1 MEMRTASV
9 ISACLHAAV
18 LLWAVVSF
26 TGKTFEVTP
35 AESLPVDLVSDKDFS
50 ELTKGAKDAPK
61 VEKPKPVIDKV
72 AEPKPV
78 DTVTPK
84 VTEKTAIQASA
95 EKTAA
100 PEPAPV
106 PDPIAD
112 KIKKPD
118 EKKPDVKAEQPMPP
132 KKPEKKQPK
141 FDADKIAALLDKRD
155 PQRNVAAGA
164 EANPVVS
171 LGAASG
177 KASNLSQSE
186 IDALRARLMALW
198 NPPVGAQD
206 VNDYQITIRI
216 RFRRDGTL
224 DVGPQ
229 VLTSG
234 SGDRFNAMRDTAVRA
249 VLIGQPFTMLRPDHY
264 DSWKEIDFV
273 FDTKE
278 MFHDIPVSA
287 PLR

>member
-50 ELTKGAKDAPK
+50 DLTKGAKDAPK
-61 VEKPKPVIDKV
+61 VEKPKPVIDKI

-118 EKKPDVKAEQPMPP
+118 EKKPDIKAEQPMPP

-155 PQRNVAAGA
+155 PQRNAAPG
-164 EANPVVS
+164 EQLNTVPS
-171 LGAASG
+171 LGASFG
-177 KASNLSQSE
+177 NDKRLSQSE
-186 IDALRARLMALW
+186 LDALRARLMALW
-198 NPPVGAQD
+198 SPPIGAQD
-206 VNDYQITIRI
+206 AERLQITIRI
-216 RFRRDGTL
+216 KFKRDGTL
-224 DVGPQ
+224 AAGPQ

-234 SGDRFNAMRDTAVRA
+234 TGVRFTAMRDSAARA
-249 VLIGQPFTMLRPDHY
+249 ILVGQPYKMLRPETY
-264 DSWKEIDFV
+264 DIWQEIDFT
-273 FDTKE
+273 FDTKD
-278 MFHDIPVSA
+278 MFTDLST
-287 PLR
+287 R